1 MPLPQYCFSTLRGPG
16 CSVPPLSS
24 LPCCHHFPVHHHD
37 CSLTE
42 VLSTWPIVFLH
53 TLIFAFKLVGWYLHG
68 WPIQHHGPSISLFS
82 FPVKLLQ
89 RVVSYCLYFPYS
101 FLSPPLSH
109 SKKDADPA
117 CHPNNSND
125 LHRTCPHSS
134 N

>member
-24 LPCCHHFPVHHHD
+24 LPCCHHFLVHHHD

-42 VLSTWPIVFLH
+42 DLSTWPIVFLH
-53 TLIFAFKLVGWYLHG
+53 TPIFAFKLVGWYLHG

-101 FLSPPLSH
+101 FPLPSPQPGRCKEGYVKSIGGRLRKR
-109 SKKDADPA
+109 KKAKWG
-117 CHPNNSND
+117 N
-125 LHRTCPHSS
+125 L
-134 N
+134 